1 MYFRHENLLFILQ
14 ESLMKTRFSLG
25 LPGQFMGFL
34 VIPKLAHPLDR
45 PVDKGE
51 LTKQEQ
57 AQSQII
63 SYSLGEEP

>member
-1 MYFRHENLLFILQ
+1 MQ
-14 ESLMKTRFSLG
+14 TRLSLG

-34 VIPKLAHPLDR
+34 VIPKLPHTLDR
-45 PVDKGE
+45 PVDKRE

-63 SYSLGEEP
+63 SCSLGEVP